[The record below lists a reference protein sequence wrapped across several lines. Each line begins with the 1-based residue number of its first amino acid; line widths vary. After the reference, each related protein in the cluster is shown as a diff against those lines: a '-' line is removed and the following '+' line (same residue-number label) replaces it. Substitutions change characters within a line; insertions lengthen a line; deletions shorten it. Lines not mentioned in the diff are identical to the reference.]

1 MCSVSFVREAR
12 GSPTAVQAD
21 QSGLQRSIRRK
32 ESESEEVEKR
42 RETGRRPTGCLTVA
56 LKGTRVP
63 CRIPHSPS
71 TVCTYQV
78 NHTKMTA
85 NRSRQDIATLFSDEG
100 NMTLILSRESATQ
113 VDSAYTQWL
122 GKTFSLQASDGEN
135 AVEGSWHID
144 WEKHPAEIISDGIT
158 LYPGSALEAVT
169 AIADTAHKFNEV
181 VPGCQ
186 RPQSV
191 LEKHVREAAAGVF
204 SAGFTTA
211 LSKPCVILLL
221 YCIVV
226 PVKTDEQW
234 LELEMARRQI
244 TLSQAG
250 RQSRKKARC

>member
-1 MCSVSFVREAR
+1 
-12 GSPTAVQAD
+12 
-21 QSGLQRSIRRK
+21 
-32 ESESEEVEKR
+32 
-42 RETGRRPTGCLTVA
+42 
-56 LKGTRVP
+56 
-63 CRIPHSPS
+63 
-71 TVCTYQV
+71 
-78 NHTKMTA
+78 MTA
-85 NRSRQDIATLFSDEG
+85 NLSSQDIATLFADEG
-100 NMTLILSRESATQ
+100 NMTLILSRESATH

-122 GKTFSLQASDGEN
+122 GKTFRLHTMVGKDFSLQASDGEN

-144 WEKHPAEIISDGIT
+144 WEKHPAKIISDGIT